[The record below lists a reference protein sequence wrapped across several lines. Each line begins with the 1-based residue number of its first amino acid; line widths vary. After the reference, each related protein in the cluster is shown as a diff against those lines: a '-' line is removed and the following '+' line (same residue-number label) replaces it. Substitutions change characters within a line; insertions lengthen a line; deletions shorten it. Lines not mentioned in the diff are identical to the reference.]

1 MPNYTCTSCGESFP
15 TLTTKRLHQ
24 RDCTAAEAD
33 IDVAD
38 RGLDD
43 IAERTV
49 ADLLTCDVCGARNDG
64 VESIQ
69 HDETEAGLGI
79 EVGFECTSCGAR
91 NDNEAILS

>member
-1 MPNYTCTSCGESFP
+1 LFE

-24 RDCTAAEAD
+24 RECAAADGD
-33 IDVAD
+33 IDVSD

-49 ADLLTCDVCGARNDG
+49 AELLTCDVCGVRNDG
-64 VESIQ
+64 AESIQ
-69 HDETEAGLGI
+69 HDETEAGLGVQ
-79 EVGFECTSCGAR
+79 VGFECSYCGAR